1 MNGLIEDIKQG
12 DRAAFRELFEDYYP
26 ILCVFAMKYIR
37 DEEQCKDVAQE
48 TLLTYWQ
55 NRADFEDIFKVKGY
69 LYRVARN
76 RCLNMIRREQ
86 VDEHFVKEAL
96 TESEAYFENEVI
108 RQETY
113 LLVRKAVGALPV
125 QMRKIIELAMQGK
138 KNAEIAAELSISEG
152 TVPYPQENCLIKN
165 FVTGCRN
172 ISDLLLFWFKA
183 LAYFLQ
189 EYFKE

>member
-86 VDEHFVKEAL
+86 VDEHF
-96 TESEAYFENEVI
+96 
-108 RQETY
+108 RQ
-113 LLVRKAVGALPV
+113 RSFD
-125 QMRKIIELAMQGK
+125 RI
-138 KNAEIAAELSISEG
+138 
-152 TVPYPQENCLIKN
+152 
-165 FVTGCRN
+165 
-172 ISDLLLFWFKA
+172 
-183 LAYFLQ
+183 
-189 EYFKE
+189 

>member
-1 MNGLIEDIKQG
+1 
-12 DRAAFRELFEDYYP
+12 
-26 ILCVFAMKYIR
+26 MKYIR

-113 LLVRKAVGALPV
+113 LLVRK
-125 QMRKIIELAMQGK
+125 
-138 KNAEIAAELSISEG
+138 EG
-152 TVPYPQENCLIKN
+152 TVHTLKKTAYKKLRDRLQEH
-165 FVTGCRN
+165 FY
-172 ISDLLLFWFKA
+172 LLLFWI
-183 LAYFLQ
+183 
-189 EYFKE
+189 

>member
-69 LYRVARN
+69 L
-76 RCLNMIRREQ
+76 CLLYTSPSPRDTR
-86 VDEHFVKEAL
+86 
-96 TESEAYFENEVI
+96 
-108 RQETY
+108 
-113 LLVRKAVGALPV
+113 
-125 QMRKIIELAMQGK
+125 
-138 KNAEIAAELSISEG
+138 
-152 TVPYPQENCLIKN
+152 
-165 FVTGCRN
+165 
-172 ISDLLLFWFKA
+172 
-183 LAYFLQ
+183 
-189 EYFKE
+189 

>member
-1 MNGLIEDIKQG
+1 
-12 DRAAFRELFEDYYP
+12 
-26 ILCVFAMKYIR
+26 MKYIR

-113 LLVRKAVGALPV
+113 LLVQNAVDKLPP
-125 QMRKIIELAMQGK
+125 QMRRIIRYSLEGLNNPQ
-138 KNAEIAAELSISEG
+138 IAKEMGIGEG
-152 TVPYPQENCLIKN
+152 TVKSLKQTAYRKLKDQLKEY
-165 FVTGCRN
+165 FY
-172 ISDLLLFWFKA
+172 LLLF
-183 LAYFLQ
+183 L
-189 EYFKE
+189 

>member
-138 KNAEIAAELSISEG
+138 KNAEIAVQLSISEG
-152 TVPYPQENCLIKN
+152 PSIPSRKLPIKN

-172 ISDLLLFWFKA
+172 ISIFYFSGFKA